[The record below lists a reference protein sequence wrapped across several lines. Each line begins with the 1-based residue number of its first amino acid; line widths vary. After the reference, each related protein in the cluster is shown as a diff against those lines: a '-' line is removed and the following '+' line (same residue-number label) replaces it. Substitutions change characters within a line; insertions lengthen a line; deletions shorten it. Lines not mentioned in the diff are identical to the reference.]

1 MSSKIFKEDTKAII
15 GSDIEPTLK
24 FLSPIVG
31 IPFESLRDKK
41 GKILKYGLEDCTLG
55 TSGRSKSG
63 NFGKTDKIGDID
75 VAIDESICN
84 ADQFLARLVRKLGPE
99 SIGKPVNGGMTI
111 PTKVPVGG
119 NEANGLV
126 EVDFTIG
133 NPELLRFTHFSPDPE
148 SSSSFNGV
156 ARNEMIRAILQDSR
170 RQVRDP
176 ESKEIMAL
184 VGPNYLLDRG
194 FVQEWRH
201 FPAKKTGSGRSKTN
215 RPISRTKF
223 SELYPDHVGKE
234 KEMSLS
240 RPRDMIEY
248 LFPGANL
255 TEDDLGSYET
265 LRDLVIEHKPA
276 RAESI
281 FNIFAQNMHRKGQEV
296 PEGLIVE
303 NRKIAERSRVLKEV
317 RQVSMNRIMESVAK
331 RGKFED
337 FRKSCLEMLSN
348 SKKLDFFETPKATAD
363 FMPAEGIVHLIS
375 KCGLLKEWEELNK
388 KDYGTNYHHKVSDFA
403 AFYEDF
409 CQLMGEDNF
418 FFVTEHYGVTVT
430 PDSFLN
436 SLIEMEYEG

>member
-1 MSSKIFKEDTKAII
+1 MSSKVFKEDTKAII

-24 FLSPIVG
+24 YLSPIVG
-31 IPFESLRDKK
+31 IPFESVYDKK
-41 GKILKYGLEDCTLG
+41 GKIVKYGLRDSTLG
-55 TSGRSKSG
+55 SSALTKSG

-75 VAIDESICN
+75 VAIDENSCD
-84 ADQFLARLVRKLGPE
+84 ADKFLARLVRKLGPE
-99 SIGKPVNGGMTI
+99 NIGRPVNGGMTI

-119 NEANGLV
+119 DTANGLV
-126 EVDFTIG
+126 EVDFTLG
-133 NPELLRFTHFSPDPE
+133 NPELLRFTHYSPDPE
-148 SSSSFNGV
+148 ASSLYNGV
-156 ARNEMIRAILQDSR
+156 ARNEMVRAILQDSR

-184 VGPNYLLDRG
+184 VGPNYFLDRG

-201 FPAKKTGSGRSKTN
+201 FPVKEDGSGRLKGN
-215 RPISRTKF
+215 KPISRVKF

-234 KEMSLS
+234 KEMILN
-240 RPRDMIEY
+240 RPHDMIEY

-255 TEDDLGSYET
+255 KEDDFGSYESI
-265 LRDLVIEHKPA
+265 RDLVIEHKPE

-281 FNIFAQNMHRKGQEV
+281 FNIFAQNMHRKGQQV

-303 NRKIAERSRVLKEV
+303 NRKMLEKSKVLKEV
-317 RQVSMNRIMESVAK
+317 RQISMKRVMESVAK

-337 FRKSCLEMLSN
+337 FRKSCLEMLSQ

-363 FMPAEGIVHLIS
+363 SMPREGLVHLIN
-375 KCGLLKEWEELNK
+375 KCGLLKEWEDLNK

-403 AFYEDF
+403 AFYEDL
-409 CQLMGEDNF
+409 CSLVGEENF
-418 FFVTEHYGVTVT
+418 FFVTEHYGIKVT